1 MKNSLLG
8 KDPVLP
14 EHIRKTLSRVMIG
27 EIAMKIVIA
36 PDSFKESLTAD
47 EVASA
52 IASGFR
58 KVFPDAEIVNVPLA
72 DGGEGTVRALIAA
85 TGGKIIK
92 KQVTGPLGTPVTA
105 FYGLLGDG
113 KTAVI
118 EIAAASGLHLIP
130 SEERNPLITTTKGT
144 GELILAALDEGVER
158 IIIGL
163 GGSVTN
169 DGGSGLVQALGAR
182 LVDEEGR
189 DLPPGGGSLGRL
201 AKIDITGLDSR
212 LFRVKISVA
221 CDVMNPLLGEYG
233 ASRTFAPQKGATP
246 GMVEELE
253 RNLTHYAT
261 ILKRDLD
268 KDISA
273 IPGAGA
279 AGGTA
284 AGLIAFLDAELKRGI
299 DIVIEATRLEEKIK
313 DADLVV
319 TGEGKIDG
327 QTLSGKTPI
336 GVAQLAKKYHIPVVA
351 ICGSISHDAHLV
363 YEQGIDAI
371 FSILANITSLD
382 EALERAA
389 ENVERTSF
397 NLAVLL
403 KIAGDLKVV

>member
-163 GGSVTN
+163 GGSATN

-221 CDVMNPLLGEYG
+221 CDVTNPLLGEYG

-246 GMVEELE
+246 EMVEELE

-363 YEQGIDAI
+363 YE
-371 FSILANITSLD
+371 
-382 EALERAA
+382 
-389 ENVERTSF
+389 
-397 NLAVLL
+397 
-403 KIAGDLKVV
+403 

>member
-1 MKNSLLG
+1 M
-8 KDPVLP
+8 
-14 EHIRKTLSRVMIG
+14 
-27 EIAMKIVIA
+27 
-36 PDSFKESLTAD
+36 
-47 EVASA
+47 
-52 IASGFR
+52 
-58 KVFPDAEIVNVPLA
+58 
-72 DGGEGTVRALIAA
+72 
-85 TGGKIIK
+85 
-92 KQVTGPLGTPVTA
+92 TA

-163 GGSVTN
+163 GGSATN

-212 LFRVKISVA
+212 LFRIKISVA
-221 CDVMNPLLGEYG
+221 CDVTNPLLGEYG

-261 ILKRDLD
+261 ILKRNLD

-363 YEQGIDAI
+363 YE
-371 FSILANITSLD
+371 
-382 EALERAA
+382 
-389 ENVERTSF
+389 
-397 NLAVLL
+397 
-403 KIAGDLKVV
+403 